1 MSKNADS
8 EYLLYQIWERTGP
21 NGKIICGSYLYDVLI
36 QTEDEAKLE
45 LERAKKNDLE
55 LSLQLPALYEVE
67 DTRRFVYIKNELRW
81 WK

>member
-8 EYLLYQIWERTGP
+8 AYLLYQIWERAGP
-21 NGKIICGSYLYDVLI
+21 NGKIISGSYLYDVLI
-36 QTEDEAKLE
+36 QTEDDAKLE

-55 LSLQLPALYEVE
+55 LSLQLPTLYEVE
-67 DTRRFVYIKNELRW
+67 DTRRFVYIKNELKW